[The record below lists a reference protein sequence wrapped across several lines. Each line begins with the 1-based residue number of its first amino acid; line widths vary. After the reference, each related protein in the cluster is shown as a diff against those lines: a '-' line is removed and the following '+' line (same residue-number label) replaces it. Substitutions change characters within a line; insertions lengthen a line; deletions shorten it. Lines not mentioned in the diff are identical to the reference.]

1 MNNYYSF
8 FNTKQKKALKRIL
21 GNKSLIALFDLTYY
35 VMNDKMT
42 KKELFE
48 KAQKLGLN
56 VGRDRKK
63 IAIYKLNKKIKYIR
77 YLYFND
83 YYFK

>member
-21 GNKSLIALFDLTYY
+21 WNKSLIALFNATYY
-35 VMNDKMT
+35 LVSDRMT
-42 KKELFE
+42 KEQVAE
-48 KAQKLGLN
+48 KALKLGLN

-63 IAIYKLNKKIKYIR
+63 IMVFKVNKKIKYIR

>member
-1 MNNYYSF
+1 MNCYSF
-8 FNTKQKKALKRIL
+8 FSHKQKRALKRIL
-21 GNKSLIALFDLTYY
+21 RTNNLRKLFDLTHYL
-35 VMNDKMT
+35 MNDKMT
-42 KKELFE
+42 KKDI
-48 KAQKLGLN
+48 KIQAQKLGLN

>member
-35 VMNDKMT
+35 LSDKMT
-42 KKELFE
+42 KKDIKIQAL
-48 KAQKLGLN
+48 KLGLN

-63 IAIYKLNKKIKYIR
+63 IMVFKVNKKIKYIR

>member
-1 MNNYYSF
+1 MNCYSF
-8 FNTKQKKALKRIL
+8 FSHKQKRALKRIL
-21 GNKSLIALFDLTYY
+21 RTNNLRKLFDLTFYL
-35 VMNDKMT
+35 MNDKMT

>member
-1 MNNYYSF
+1 MNCYSF
-8 FNTKQKKALKRIL
+8 FSHKQKRALKRIL
-21 GNKSLIALFDLTYY
+21 RTNNLRKLFDLTFYL
-35 VMNDKMT
+35 MNDKMT
-42 KKELFE
+42 KKDIKIQAL
-48 KAQKLGLN
+48 KLGLN

-63 IAIYKLNKKIKYIR
+63 IMVFKVNKKIKYIR

>member
-1 MNNYYSF
+1 MNCYSF
-8 FNTKQKKALKRIL
+8 FSHKQKRALKRIL
-21 GNKSLIALFDLTYY
+21 LNKNISNLFDITYY
-35 VMNDKMT
+35 LVSDRMT
-42 KKELFE
+42 KKEIFE